1 MPDGRGA
8 ATVNVDV
15 LIGPDDRRA
24 ALERDVLVGLS
35 LEPKDLPPKW
45 FYDERGSEL
54 FDEITRLPE
63 YYLTDREREILSCH
77 ADEIVASVHADTL
90 VELGSGTSE
99 KTRLLIDAM
108 MRAGT
113 LKRLV
118 VFDYSEEFL
127 RSAAVQLAREYPSVD
142 VHAVVGDFEQLDRL
156 PGTGT
161 RLIAFLGS
169 TIGNLPPAVRA
180 AFLSRVARD
189 LRRDA
194 GLLLGLDLVK
204 EVSRLE
210 AAYNDPAGVTAAF
223 NKNVLAVLNRE
234 LHADFDPAGFEHV
247 ARWDPDREWVEMLL
261 RSVRDQR
268 VRIRDLDLDIE
279 FAAGEEMRTEISSKF
294 RREVMEREL
303 ETAGLR
309 LRRWWTDP
317 QGDFALALAVRAE
330 A

>member
-63 YYLTDREREILSCH
+63 YYLTDSEREILRRH
-77 ADEIVASVHADTL
+77 ADDIVAAVHADTL

-113 LKRLV
+113 LRRLV

-127 RSAAVQLAREYPSVD
+127 RSAAAQLAREYPSVD

-169 TIGNLPPAVRA
+169 TIGNLPPGVRA
-180 AFLSRVARD
+180 AFLARVARD

-194 GLLLGLDLVK
+194 GPLLGLDLVK
-204 EVSRLE
+204 DVTRLE

-223 NKNVLAVLNRE
+223 NRNVLDVLN
-234 LHADFDPAGFEHV
+234 
-247 ARWDPDREWVEMLL
+247 
-261 RSVRDQR
+261 
-268 VRIRDLDLDIE
+268 
-279 FAAGEEMRTEISSKF
+279 
-294 RREVMEREL
+294 
-303 ETAGLR
+303 
-309 LRRWWTDP
+309 
-317 QGDFALALAVRAE
+317 
-330 A
+330 

>member
-1 MPDGRGA
+1 MPDGRA
-8 ATVNVDV
+8 ATVSVDV

-35 LEPKDLPPKW
+35 LDPKELPPKW

-63 YYLTDREREILSCH
+63 YYLTDREREILD
-77 ADEIVASVHADTL
+77 ARAAEIVDALAADTL

-108 MRAGT
+108 LAARK

-127 RSAAVQLAREYPSVD
+127 RSAAAQLANDYPSVD

-169 TIGNLPPAVRA
+169 TIGNLPPGVRA
-180 AFLSRVARD
+180 AFLARVARD

-204 EVSRLE
+204 DVARVE

-223 NKNVLAVLNRE
+223 NRNVLDVLNRE
-234 LHADFDPAGFEHV
+234 LHADFDPSGFEHV
-247 ARWDPDREWVEMLL
+247 ARWDPENEWIEMLL
-261 RSVRDQR
+261 RSTRDQR
-268 VRIRDLDLDIE
+268 VHVRDLDLEVD
-279 FAAGEEMRTEISSKF
+279 FAAGEEMRTEVSSKF
-294 RREVMEREL
+294 RRERIEREL
-303 ETAGLR
+303 EEAGLV
-309 LRRWWTDP
+309 LRRWWTDEA
-317 QGDFALALAVRAE
+317 GDFALALAARRDAD
-330 A
+330 

>member
-1 MPDGRGA
+1 MHDAGA
-8 ATVNVDV
+8 AARTRVDV
-15 LIGPDDRRA
+15 LIGPGDRRA

-35 LEPKDLPPKW
+35 LEPKELPPKW

-54 FDEITRLPE
+54 FDRITRLPD
-63 YYLTDREREILSCH
+63 YYLTERERGILQLR
-77 ADEIVASVHADTL
+77 AGEIVDAVAADTL

-108 MRAGT
+108 IAAGK
-113 LKRLV
+113 LRRLV

-127 RSAAVQLAREYPSVD
+127 RSAAAQLARDYPSVD

-180 AFLSRVARD
+180 AFLYRVARD

-204 EVSRLE
+204 DPARLE
-210 AAYNDPAGVTAAF
+210 AAYNDREGVTAAF
-223 NKNVLAVLNRE
+223 NRNVLDVLNRE
-234 LHADFDPAGFEHV
+234 LRANFDPAGFEHV
-247 ARWDPDREWVEMLL
+247 ARWDPEHEWVEMLL
-261 RSVRDQR
+261 RSSRDQD
-268 VRIRDLDLDIE
+268 VRIADLDLDVH
-279 FAAGEEMRTEISSKF
+279 FAAGEEMRTEVSSKF
-294 RREVMEREL
+294 RRERVEEEL
-303 ETAGLR
+303 WKAGLR
-309 LRRWWTDP
+309 LERWWTDP
-317 QGDFALALAVRAE
+317 AGDFALALAVPS
-330 A
+330 